1 MTKTT
6 DHKIFMKLNPLS
18 QSYFLLPAS
27 YKHDIIIDNLCTQT
41 HKKMFFTL
49 KIEIFNGQFLY
60 LGQCKLIM
68 TNLLFIII
76 TTEHSLGA
84 LKEIFPDISDVK
96 LKDVYQDN
104 FLNLDDAIDE
114 ILERHQVL
122 LTIVVLSSAFMFRN
136 SIPDLIINT
145 RCFFS

>member
-1 MTKTT
+1 
-6 DHKIFMKLNPLS
+6 
-18 QSYFLLPAS
+18 
-27 YKHDIIIDNLCTQT
+27 
-41 HKKMFFTL
+41 MFFTH

-114 ILERHQVL
+114 ILDK
-122 LTIVVLSSAFMFRN
+122 TSG
-136 SIPDLIINT
+136 IINNSG
-145 RCFFS
+145 F